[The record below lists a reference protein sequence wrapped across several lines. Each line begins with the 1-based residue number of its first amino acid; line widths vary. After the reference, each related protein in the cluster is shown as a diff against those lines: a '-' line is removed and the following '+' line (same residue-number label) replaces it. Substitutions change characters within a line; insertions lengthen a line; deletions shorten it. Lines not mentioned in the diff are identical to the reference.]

1 MMNIDTT
8 VNINS
13 MQTKQSVQ
21 NSNKEQTDGVSFS
34 EELDNMKSAKETD
47 ENKPETKVTDEEENS
62 NVDEA
67 LSGLED
73 TVEEVNKAKQENVN
87 QTDENTDKEL
97 KTEKKTSDN
106 QLMINNDMNIKEPS
120 EQLLAQMGSN
130 MNFNSDGQPFSEFV
144 KDTDSNA
151 KLASSQK
158 DLDEEKAILST
169 LEENLAMVNR
179 VSIESKSV
187 KTVQNNEG
195 IKKVYTTN
203 NITIETV
210 VKYDSVIV
218 SKEDAQFFADL
229 VNNPTGLVSPTEQTE
244 KSSRVSKTL
253 ADLIAKAMK
262 NNQPVRINFDNDISV
277 IIRISRDGKISAD
290 FLPSSQVAEAYL
302 KENLPLLK
310 QKFDD
315 NNIDYEEL
323 NQRNQKREQEDKD
336 NRKKGRKDE

>member
-1 MMNIDTT
+1 MVNIDTT
-8 VNINS
+8 VNINFPQVK
-13 MQTKQSVQ
+13 QTTQ
-21 NSNKEQTDGVSFS
+21 NINKEQTDTLSFS
-34 EELDNMKSAKETD
+34 EELDNMKSAKSSE
-47 ENKPETKVTDEEENS
+47 ENKPEAEAQESEGNS

-73 TVEEVNKAKQENVN
+73 TVEEVNKVKQENVN
-87 QTDENTDKEL
+87 QTDENPPEEFKP
-97 KTEKKTSDN
+97 EKKTSDN

-130 MNFNSDGQPFSEFV
+130 MNFNSDGQPFSDFV
-144 KDTDSNA
+144 KDADSNK
-151 KLASSQK
+151 KLSSSQK
-158 DLDEEKAILST
+158 ELDEEKAILST

-179 VSIESKSV
+179 ASIESKPV

-195 IKKVYTTN
+195 IKKVDITN
-203 NITIETV
+203 HITIETV

-229 VNNPTGLVSPTEQTE
+229 VNNPNGMVNPTEQTE